1 MKETALNHRN
11 RYVQVLLGGLLVLVV
26 LCIVLLSLVPPVSKD
41 ELVHHLAVP
50 KLYLKHGGMVEIP
63 FMDFSYYPMNV
74 DLLYLLPLYF
84 GNDIVPKFIHFTF
97 ALLTAWLI
105 FQYLRRRTSNT
116 AALFGVVF
124 FLSIPVVVKLS
135 ITAYVDLGLIFFSF
149 AALILLLKWRE
160 TRFKPRYLILSALMT
175 GLAMGV
181 KYNGLLVWA
190 ILTLLVPILYA
201 RGLKSKAPGFLRPAG
216 LGAVFCLVALLL
228 FSPWAVR
235 NYHWTK
241 NPVYPLYDGWFN
253 LPKAALEKNAPEP
266 EEEQSPSGHFV
277 FRKVVFGETGWEIA
291 LLPVRVFFQGR
302 DGDPRLFD
310 GRLNPFLFFLPFFAF
325 MKRKDDG
332 KELAQE
338 RKVFLFFSLL
348 FLAIAFLSTDLRIRY
363 IAPIIPPLVVLSAL
377 GLHKVSH
384 LFQTLRGNR
393 ARWLGTVLV
402 WSAGAFALALN
413 GRYLLNQF
421 ESVEPLSYLSGEVS
435 RDEYIAKHRPEYPA
449 MQFINE
455 KLPPDVLISFIFL
468 GNRGYYCERDYVF
481 GESQLERMV
490 KQANTSEGILSG
502 LARAGITHLFI
513 HDPILGKWA
522 MNRLSEKEINNLND
536 FFEKYC
542 KVMFS
547 NKGFTI
553 LSLEKPLS

>member
-1 MKETALNHRN
+1 MGKGKCGS
-11 RYVQVLLGGLLVLVV
+11 LLFGV
-26 LCIVLLSLVPPVSKD
+26 ILLSLLIILVASVIILSCVPPVAKD

-50 KLYLKHGGMVEIP
+50 KLYLKHGGMYEIP

-74 DLLYLLPLYF
+74 DLLYLIPLYF

-105 FQYLRRRTSNT
+105 FQYLKRRTSTT

-160 TRFKPRYLILSALMT
+160 TRFKPRYLILSAFMT

-216 LGAVFCLVALLL
+216 LGTVFFLVALLL
-228 FSPWAVR
+228 FSPWAIR
-235 NYHWTK
+235 NYHWTN

-253 LPKAALEKNAPEP
+253 LPKAALEKNAPER

-363 IAPIIPPLVVLSAL
+363 IAPIIPPLVVLSVF

-384 LFQTLRGNR
+384 LFQALTGKR

-402 WSAGAFALALN
+402 WSAGAFALAMN

-421 ESVEPLSYLSGEVS
+421 ESVEPLSFLSGEVS

-449 MQFINE
+449 MKFINE
-455 KLPPDVLISFIFL
+455 KLPPDALISFVFL

-481 GESQLERMV
+481 GESQLERTV

-513 HDPILGKWA
+513 YDPILGKWA
-522 MNRLSEKEINNLND
+522 MNKLSEKEINNLND
-536 FFEKYC
+536 FYEKYC
-542 KVMFS
+542 KLIYS
-547 NKGFTI
+547 NKGFTV

>member
-50 KLYLKHGGMVEIP
+50 KLYLKHGGMYEIP

-74 DLLYLLPLYF
+74 DLLYLIPLYF

-105 FQYLRRRTSNT
+105 FQYLKRRTSTT

-160 TRFKPRYLILSALMT
+160 TRFKPRYLILSAFMT

-363 IAPIIPPLVVLSAL
+363 IAPIIPPLVVLSAF

-384 LFQTLRGNR
+384 LFQTLTGKR

-402 WSAGAFALALN
+402 WSAGAFALAMN

-455 KLPPDVLISFIFL
+455 KLPPDALISFIFL

-481 GESQLERMV
+481 GESQLERTV

>member
-1 MKETALNHRN
+1 
-11 RYVQVLLGGLLVLVV
+11 VF
-26 LCIVLLSLVPPVSKD
+26 LSLLIILVASIIILSCVPPVSKD

-84 GNDIVPKFIHFTF
+84 GNDIIPKFIHFTF
-97 ALLTAWLI
+97 GLLTSWLL
-105 FQYLRRRTSNT
+105 FSYLKRRTST
-116 AALFGVVF
+116 TVALFGVTLL
-124 FLSIPVVVKLS
+124 LSIPVVVKLS
-135 ITAYVDLGLIFFSF
+135 ITAYVDLGLMFFSF
-149 AALILLLKWRE
+149 AALILLLKWKE
-160 TRFKPRYLILSALMT
+160 TRFKPLYLLLSAMMT

-190 ILTLLVPILYA
+190 VLAFLVPLLYA
-201 RGLKSKAPGFLRPAG
+201 RGLEGKTPGFLRPAG
-216 LGAVFCLVALLL
+216 LGAVFFLVALLV

-235 NYHWTK
+235 NYQWTK
-241 NPVYPLYDGWFN
+241 NPVYPLYDAWFN
-253 LPKAALEKNAPEP
+253 PARASLGENAPEH
-266 EEEQSPSGHFV
+266 EQERSPSGHFL

-302 DGDPRLFD
+302 DGDPRYFD
-310 GRLNPFLFFLPFFAF
+310 GKLNPFLFLLPFFAF
-325 MKRKDDG
+325 MRRKEDDDKLG
-332 KELAQE
+332 QE
-338 RKVFLFFSLL
+338 RKAFLFFSVL
-348 FLAIAFLSTDLRIRY
+348 FLAVAFLSTDLRIRY
-363 IAPIIPPLVVLSAL
+363 IAPIIPPLVVLSAF

-384 LFQTLRGNR
+384 LFQTLRGKR

-413 GRYLLNQF
+413 GRYLLTQF
-421 ESVEPLSYLSGEVS
+421 ESVQPFTYLCGKVS

-449 MQFINE
+449 MKFINE

-481 GESQLERMV
+481 GESQLERTV
-490 KQANTSEGILSG
+490 KEANTPEGILSG

-522 MNRLSEKEINNLND
+522 MNRLSEKDLNKLND
-536 FFEKYC
+536 FFNKYS
-542 KVMFS
+542 KIIYS
-547 NKGFTI
+547 YKSFTV